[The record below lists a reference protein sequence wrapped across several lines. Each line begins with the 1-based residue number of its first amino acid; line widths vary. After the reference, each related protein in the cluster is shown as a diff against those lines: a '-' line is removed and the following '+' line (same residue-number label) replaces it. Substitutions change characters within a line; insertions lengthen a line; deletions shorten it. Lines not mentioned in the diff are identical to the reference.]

1 MVLTVVCI
9 FLPLS
14 AIWAGVVN
22 DSAVA
27 QRGHDV
33 HQAMMDSQF
42 GRGSSATT
50 TSDGPTVF
58 DKDRQTSCS
67 TCAYAKKH
75 NEFKPSSESSPAKKR
90 SMAEED
96 GMHMGREFTV
106 HHEIA
111 LRHV

>member
-22 DSAVA
+22 DSASTH
-27 QRGHDV
+27 QGHDI
-33 HQAMMDSQF
+33 HQRLVNSQF
-42 GRGSSATT
+42 GRGFSATT
-50 TSDGPTVF
+50 TTDNPTIF
-58 DKDRQTSCS
+58 DKGRQMSCS
-67 TCAYAKKH
+67 TCTYAKKG
-75 NEFKPSSESSPAKKR
+75 NELDTSESGPAKKR
-90 SMAEED
+90 SMARED
-96 GMHMGREFTV
+96 DTHMGREFTV